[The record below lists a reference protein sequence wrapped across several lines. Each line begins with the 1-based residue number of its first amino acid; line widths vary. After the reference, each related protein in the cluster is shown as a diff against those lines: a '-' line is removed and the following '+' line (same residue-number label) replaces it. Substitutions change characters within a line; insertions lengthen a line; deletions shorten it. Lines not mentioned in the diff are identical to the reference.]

1 MNKIDVRLLKYMLKD
16 SALML
21 PMVFI
26 ILVFNYLLSS
36 SVKQN
41 LNIYGVLYY
50 VDLDKFLMQ
59 IVTFIIVWF
68 GVGIVFTFL
77 WQHQS
82 AINDEF
88 EQLDAE

>member
-1 MNKIDVRLLKYMLKD
+1 
-16 SALML
+16 ML

-26 ILVFNYLLSS
+26 ILVFNYMSS
-36 SVKQN
+36 SSIKQK

-68 GVGIVFTFL
+68 GVGVVFTFL
-77 WQHQS
+77 W
-82 AINDEF
+82 
-88 EQLDAE
+88 